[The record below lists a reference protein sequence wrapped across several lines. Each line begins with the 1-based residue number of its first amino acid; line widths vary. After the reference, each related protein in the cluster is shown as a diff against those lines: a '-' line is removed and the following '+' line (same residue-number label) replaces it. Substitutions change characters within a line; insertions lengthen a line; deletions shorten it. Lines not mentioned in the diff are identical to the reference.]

1 MSKVEAILSQLK
13 EVAANPKKA
22 MDDFKA
28 ETGKG
33 AVGIIPIFSILSQL
47 FILVNCRNC
56 PVSTPFVK
64 KTSQFPL

>member
-28 ETGKG
+28 EIGR
-33 AVGIIPIFSILSQL
+33 AHV
-47 FILVNCRNC
+47 
-56 PVSTPFVK
+56 
-64 KTSQFPL
+64 

>member
-33 AVGIIPIFSILSQL
+33 AVGIMPIYAPEEMVHATGYLPMGCL
-47 FILVNCRNC
+47 LY
-56 PVSTPFVK
+56 
-64 KTSQFPL
+64 TSDAADE